1 MILAADI
8 PTVIT
13 TLNEDLIG
21 TVVIEIKQ
29 LPINLSPP
37 PQKKEIVTP
46 VGFKPMASVLALQF
60 SS

>member
-1 MILAADI
+1 M
-8 PTVIT
+8 
-13 TLNEDLIG
+13 
-21 TVVIEIKQ
+21 VIEIKQ

-37 PQKKEIVTP
+37 KKEIVTP